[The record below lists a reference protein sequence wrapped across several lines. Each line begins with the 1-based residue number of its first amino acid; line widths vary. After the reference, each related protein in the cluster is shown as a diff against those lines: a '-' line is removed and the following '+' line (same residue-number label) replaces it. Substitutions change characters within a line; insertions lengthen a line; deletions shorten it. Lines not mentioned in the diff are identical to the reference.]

1 MNKKLSFLYH
11 IGEAITPLDG
21 RNKHKIRELSYFFS
35 EKALD
40 KFRLLIELSYLKK
53 LSQYKVIRS
62 LTNRE
67 LTTIFRKIK
76 AFSLKDYEKIREIE
90 KKTNHDLKAVEE
102 FIRDSLKKTS
112 LKDVVEMIH
121 FSLTSDDINN
131 LAYVLMIKGSLK
143 KIIIPELEKIEENLK
158 EKSRKYKN
166 IPMLART
173 HGQPAAPTTVGKE
186 FLVYRQRLKEEI
198 KILKN
203 LLFKGKLT
211 GNSGNLNA
219 HKFVF
224 PKINWLK
231 FSEEFI
237 ASLGLE
243 QDLVTTQIEPYDSL
257 IRIFNSLLCINNILL
272 GLSIDFWYYISLGYF
287 KQKLIK
293 TEVGSTALPHK
304 INPIYFEG
312 AEGGFGIAN
321 SLLEFYCRKL
331 SYSRLQ
337 RDLSDSTV
345 RRSFGIAF
353 GYCLLSYQSINE
365 GLNRIEADYDNIKY
379 DLTRHPEVISEAI
392 QNFLRTKDY
401 KDAYDKTKKFFRG
414 KDVDLTSIKK
424 FIKNFKL
431 EEGDE
436 EKLIGLLPE
445 KYTGYAEEIV
455 NKFLNIKQLKVKKLL
470 KIKRLN
476 TNNSFNI

>member
-1 MNKKLSFLYH
+1 LIKIYRFMNKKLSFLYH

-53 LSQYKVIRS
+53 LSQYKVIRR

-224 PKINWLK
+224 PKITAPSALS
-231 FSEEFI
+231 FFI
-237 ASLGLE
+237 TVAS
-243 QDLVTTQIEPYDSL
+243 
-257 IRIFNSLLCINNILL
+257 
-272 GLSIDFWYYISLGYF
+272 
-287 KQKLIK
+287 
-293 TEVGSTALPHK
+293 
-304 INPIYFEG
+304 
-312 AEGGFGIAN
+312 
-321 SLLEFYCRKL
+321 
-331 SYSRLQ
+331 
-337 RDLSDSTV
+337 
-345 RRSFGIAF
+345 
-353 GYCLLSYQSINE
+353 
-365 GLNRIEADYDNIKY
+365 
-379 DLTRHPEVISEAI
+379 
-392 QNFLRTKDY
+392 
-401 KDAYDKTKKFFRG
+401 
-414 KDVDLTSIKK
+414 
-424 FIKNFKL
+424 
-431 EEGDE
+431 
-436 EKLIGLLPE
+436 
-445 KYTGYAEEIV
+445 
-455 NKFLNIKQLKVKKLL
+455 
-470 KIKRLN
+470 
-476 TNNSFNI
+476 